1 VDAAREVLQ
10 RPGVGVEPR
19 KMWPTGMAT
28 FGSGFAGMS
37 GKIPAAEQFSA
48 GRAIARLDG
57 IGWGTALRELLAA
70 DQPDGE
76 VPVPLRFPMADV
88 LTSMAA
94 DGSAGFDGV
103 LFVDS
108 STRPRLVAHLAAGAS
123 RVLGVP
129 VLGRLEPRPDRPV
142 ASHDVNSAQRLRGVA
157 DRFTLDVAEP
167 LDGRRVLVVDDR
179 TDSGWTLAVAARLL
193 RQAGAA
199 AVVPFTLAIG

>member
-1 VDAAREVLQ
+1 
-10 RPGVGVEPR
+10 
-19 KMWPTGMAT
+19 
-28 FGSGFAGMS
+28 
-37 GKIPAAEQFSA
+37 
-48 GRAIARLDG
+48 
-57 IGWGTALRELLAA
+57 
-70 DQPDGE
+70 
-76 VPVPLRFPMADV
+76 
-88 LTSMAA
+88 
-94 DGSAGFDGV
+94 V

-129 VLGRLEPRPDRPV
+129 VLGRLEPRPDRPA